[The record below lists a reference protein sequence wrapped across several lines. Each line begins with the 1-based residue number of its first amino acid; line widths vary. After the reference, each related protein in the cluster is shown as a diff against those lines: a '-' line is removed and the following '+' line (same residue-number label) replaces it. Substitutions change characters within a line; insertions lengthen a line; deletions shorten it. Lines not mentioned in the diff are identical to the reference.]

1 MKLARCHH
9 NVMKLD
15 SVTAVLTLMDR
26 SVACAELASSTSLAV
41 TQMFVK
47 VSSIM
52 SSQDDVSDCRCRF
65 HRL

>member
-1 MKLARCHH
+1 MILARCHH

-15 SVTAVLTLMDR
+15 SVTAFLTLMDR
-26 SVACAELASSTSLAV
+26 SVACAELASSTSLPV

-52 SSQDDVSDCRCRF
+52 SSQDDVSACRCRF
-65 HRL
+65 RRL

>member
-15 SVTAVLTLMDR
+15 SVNAILTLMDR
-26 SVACAELASSTSLAV
+26 SVACAELASSTSLPV

-52 SSQDDVSDCRCRF
+52 SSQDDVSACRCRLR
-65 HRL
+65 RL